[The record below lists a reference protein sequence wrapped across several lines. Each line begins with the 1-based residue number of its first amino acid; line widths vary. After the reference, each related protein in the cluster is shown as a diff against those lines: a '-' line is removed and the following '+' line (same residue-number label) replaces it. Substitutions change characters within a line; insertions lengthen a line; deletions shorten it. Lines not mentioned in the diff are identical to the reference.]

1 MRATQICLKNV
12 KCSGQ
17 CALVPVSSLPVYIG
31 QASIPYQVFEAD
43 KVSLN

>member
-1 MRATQICLKNV
+1 MRATQICLKNL
-12 KCSGQ
+12 KCSGH
-17 CALVPVSSLPVYIG
+17 CFGVGFFLLAYIG

>member
-1 MRATQICLKNV
+1 MRATQICLKNL
-12 KCSGQ
+12 KCSGH
-17 CALVPVSSLPVYIG
+17 CALVLVSSLPIYIG

>member
-1 MRATQICLKNV
+1 MRATQICLKNLKYDGHCFGV
-12 KCSGQ
+12 GFF
-17 CALVPVSSLPVYIG
+17 LPIYIG